1 MKVLLQSVV
10 QQLQPQDIEDVQYI
24 LKDSFP
30 DVFE

>member
-30 DVFE
+30 GVFE